1 MTPPATAT
9 VLMTLDEQLARSAPE
24 QQGALWR
31 LAEPGRGLDANVV
44 RLSPGGGV
52 AEHSDD
58 VLDVLLVVL
67 DGDGYL
73 GTPDGRQRL
82 TPHTVVWLPRT
93 SYRSLSAGDSGLVYL
108 TAHPRRP
115 GLSVS
120 GAGSG
125 VRSTEGGGP
134 SRRRGRVCAECGR
147 LAQESDARFCGRC
160 GHRLPERP

>member
-1 MTPPATAT
+1 
-9 VLMTLDEQLARSAPE
+9 MTLDEQLARSAPG

-31 LAEPGRGLDANVV
+31 LAERGRGMDANVV
-44 RLSPGGGV
+44 RLPPGGAV

-73 GTPDGRQRL
+73 GTPGGRQRL
-82 TPHTVVWLPRT
+82 TPHSVVWLPRT
-93 SYRSLSAGDSGLVYL
+93 SYRSLGAGDSGLVFL

-120 GAGSG
+120 RA
-125 VRSTEGGGP
+125 RSSEGGGP
-134 SRRRGRVCAECGR
+134 RRRRDRACADCGR
-147 LAQESDARFCGRC
+147 LAPESDARFCGGC
-160 GHRLPERP
+160 GHRLPEGE

>member
-9 VLMTLDEQLARSAPE
+9 VLMNLDEQLARSAPG

-31 LAEPGRGLDANVV
+31 LAEAGRGLDANVV

-73 GTPDGRQRL
+73 GTSRGRQRL

-120 GAGSG
+120 G
-125 VRSTEGGGP
+125 VRPAEGGEP
-134 SRRRGRVCAECGR
+134 PCARDRVCEECGR
-147 LAQESDARFCGRC
+147 LAQESDARFCSRC
-160 GHRLPERP
+160 GHRLPHRD